1 MTESEIIKHF
11 NLTHDVYATIDRN
24 PMGINQVIMVK
35 GNVYRIKKLANE
47 VTEDILEEM
56 LNEDMVQVF
65 GKEAVMNYCLINS
78 FKYEWRRKDKEN
90 ESQDVQKAL
99 WYFDKYKQLLN
110 G

>member
-1 MTESEIIKHF
+1 MEENNKTKFDPVNHPQ
-11 NLTHDVYATIDRN
+11 HYADSKVECID
-24 PMGINQVIMVK
+24 
-35 GNVYRIKKLANE
+35 A
-47 VTEDILEEM
+47 
-56 LNEDMVQVF
+56 MVQVF

-78 FKYEWRRKDKEN
+78 FKYEWRRKDKDN